1 MQALAIVWLPIL
13 SGIFYF
19 LIFAPRD
26 LRKSIF
32 AIKSLPVR
40 VGLYVVVIALVVNAI
55 FEATLGWSYVKAALA
70 VAGGA
75 FCVRGI
81 YLAWQRRR
89 RSSPIQAD
97 AAEVPEDATGARLPA
112 EASAADQADPQA
124 DPPLTILHLLG
135 LAVCVALY
143 LGLTHLLYEWL
154 SPGFTSA
161 GIVTDNSPLQAL
173 EAMLNVM
180 GDVGAALAAAGLL
193 LFAARRWRGRP
204 FPVHPGEYLWVLFG
218 AYFVT
223 TRLASLLLGLQ
234 QGGMTPNWLLLS
246 VVLQGLFGA
255 MWLWAIVNVG
265 ARRWRIFL
273 VAVIVAN
280 LLPSAAWVFFSSAL
294 RPPPFKVT
302 FVATLSIP
310 QAVDLSLILLAYLD
324 HRDGLRRP
332 WTHWTGLILRLW
344 MAALT
349 VVNHVLL
356 LFV

>member
-1 MQALAIVWLPIL
+1 MQALAIVWLPIIV
-13 SGIFYF
+13 GMFYF

-26 LRKSIF
+26 LRKSVF

-89 RSSPIQAD
+89 RSAAIQAN
-97 AAEVPEDATGARLPA
+97 AAELPEDTAGETRPA
-112 EASAADQADPQA
+112 EASAADQAEPQA

-143 LGLTHLLYEWL
+143 LGLSHMLYEWL
-154 SPGFTSA
+154 WPGSTRA
-161 GIVTDNSPLQAL
+161 VNAPGNSPLQAL
-173 EAMLNVM
+173 EAMRSAM
-180 GDVGAALAAAGLL
+180 GGVGAALAVAGLL

-204 FPVHPGEYLWVLFG
+204 FPVHPGEYLWVLLG
-218 AYFVT
+218 AYVVT

-234 QGGMTPNWLLLS
+234 QGGITPNWLLLS
-246 VVLQGLFGA
+246 VILQGLFGA

-280 LLPSAAWVFFSSAL
+280 LLPSAAWVFFSSAF
-294 RPPPFKVT
+294 RPPPFRVT
-302 FVATLSIP
+302 MVAALSIP